1 MVSNIRPRVK
11 LLNKEECFMKRI
23 YNQPEVNVAQ
33 INTMSIICASGGAAG
48 SGAGKVNQGV
58 STNDPW

>member
-1 MVSNIRPRVK
+1 
-11 LLNKEECFMKRI
+11 MKRI